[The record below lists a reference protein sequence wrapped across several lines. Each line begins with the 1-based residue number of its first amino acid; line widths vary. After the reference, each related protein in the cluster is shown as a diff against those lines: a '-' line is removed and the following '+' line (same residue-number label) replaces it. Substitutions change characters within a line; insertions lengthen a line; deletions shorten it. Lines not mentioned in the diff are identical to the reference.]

1 MKEPGLSNTEYF
13 DTLWYVEMVTI
24 MQMLPAFKRIPNT
37 YILKIPLNHLN
48 LETFEVH
55 EDLFE
60 KHGGLS

>member
-37 YILKIPLNHLN
+37 YILKIPLKCKVNIGCDYYC
-48 LETFEVH
+48 V
-55 EDLFE
+55 ED
-60 KHGGLS
+60 SQVI